1 MIERMKS
8 NAEVIEA
15 GDKYLYGNH
24 IRMPIAMKGGK
35 GSWVYDED
43 GNQYLDY
50 VGGIAVNGLGH
61 CHPRIVECLKERAE
75 TMLHCSNYFYNEPAV
90 QTAKLIVENSC
101 FDKVLFANSGAEANE
116 GQIKL
121 ARKYAKDHGHPERF
135 VVITM
140 HNSFH
145 GRTLATCTATGQYG
159 VHRYFEPLP
168 AGFRYATF
176 NDLDSVKAQV
186 DEYTAAILTEPVQG
200 EGGVRP
206 ASKEFLQ
213 GLRELCDEKG
223 ILLMFDEVQVGS
235 GRTGKL
241 FAHQYYGVEPDTCS
255 MAKALGSGVP
265 IAAVCARGDA
275 AKTLTPGTHGSTF
288 AGGPLACALAMTTLD
303 VMINEGVLDNC
314 AKVGEYFRKQAHE
327 VIEKHHPDAID
338 EIRGLGLINGI
349 QLKKETGQPV
359 VDLCFKDS
367 KVLINNT
374 NGNVLR
380 FIPPLTTTEEEVDI
394 VIKAV
399 DDAMTK
405 LGW

>member
-1 MIERMKS
+1 MK
-8 NAEVIEA
+8 
-15 GDKYLYGNH
+15 
-24 IRMPIAMKGGK
+24 
-35 GSWVYDED
+35 
-43 GNQYLDY
+43 
-50 VGGIAVNGLGH
+50 
-61 CHPRIVECLKERAE
+61 
-75 TMLHCSNYFYNEPAV
+75 
-90 QTAKLIVENSC
+90 
-101 FDKVLFANSGAEANE
+101 
-116 GQIKL
+116 
-121 ARKYAKDHGHPERF
+121 
-135 VVITM
+135 
-140 HNSFH
+140 NSFH

-159 VHRYFEPLP
+159 VHKYFEPLP

-241 FAHQYYGVEPDTCS
+241 FAHQYYGVEPDCCS

-265 IAAVCARGDA
+265 IAAVCAKGDA

-303 VMINEGVLDNC
+303 VMINEGVLENC
-314 AKVGEYFRKQAHE
+314 TKVGEYFRQQAHE

-349 QLKKETGQPV
+349 QVKKESGQPV

-380 FIPPLTTTEEEVDI
+380 FIPPLVTTKEEVDI